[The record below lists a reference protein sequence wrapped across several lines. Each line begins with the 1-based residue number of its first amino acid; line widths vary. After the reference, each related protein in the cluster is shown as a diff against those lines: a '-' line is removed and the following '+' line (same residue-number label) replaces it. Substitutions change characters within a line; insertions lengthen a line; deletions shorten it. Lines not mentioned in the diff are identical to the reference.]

1 MLRRSARNT
10 CYPAAPL
17 AVTQYGTWALHTLC
31 IMAFNHPANIASQP
45 SQRLSAPTVPCLLL
59 AAALALAACGGG
71 GGGEAAA
78 AATAAPSTSTP
89 PPATP
94 PAGGNAPPAASTT
107 VTEATSCAIPDF
119 VQSVMTAV
127 NNARAQ
133 ARTCGSTAYTA
144 TAALAWNDKLFA
156 AAAAHSA
163 DMAQK
168 GYFSHTSQNG
178 TTFDQRISNAGYD
191 WATAGENIA
200 SGYNGVD
207 SVMAGWLQ
215 SPGHCAN
222 IMNAKYKDIGVACVK
237 SASGSA
243 YWTMDLA
250 THR

>member
-1 MLRRSARNT
+1 MTLNHSTPIALQPLLR
-10 CYPAAPL
+10 
-17 AVTQYGTWALHTLC
+17 H
-31 IMAFNHPANIASQP
+31 
-45 SQRLSAPTVPCLLL
+45 RLPWLLL
-59 AAALALAACGGG
+59 AAVLLLAACGGG
-71 GGGEAAA
+71 GGGEAV
-78 AATAAPSTSTP
+78 ATAAPATSTP

-94 PAGGNAPPAASTT
+94 PAGGNAPPAASTS

-133 ARTCGSTAYTA
+133 ARTCGSTAYVA

-178 TTFDQRISNAGYD
+178 TTFDQRISNAGYN
-191 WATAGENIA
+191 WSTAGENIA
-200 SGYNGVD
+200 SGYNGVA

-237 SASGSA
+237 SATGSA

-250 THR
+250 TQR